1 MTAPLRRLKKA
12 LIIFALVA
20 VVVLPFLLRPKQA
33 ALAKAD
39 DTLVII
45 TPHNEAIR
53 YEYTQ
58 GFREWYQRKTGR
70 TVAVDWR
77 VIGGTSEINRFID
90 SEYTAAFQNHWL
102 NKLHRDW
109 SNEVLTAYANPRVEP
124 AAIAP
129 DDTPPQAAR
138 RAFLASDVSCGIDLF
153 FGGGSIDYIK
163 HADAGRL
170 VDSGI
175 LRMHPEWFGDSVIP
189 QAFTGEDYWD
199 KQGRWVGD
207 VLSSYGIIYNRDVLK
222 KLGIEREPRAWADLT
237 DPRYQGQVALCDPT
251 KSSSIA
257 KAFDNLVQQQM
268 HEQWNQLA
276 ATPGRDRAGL
286 ELQAVREGW
295 TRGLKMVQR
304 IGANARYFTDT
315 SQKVPIDVAQGNAA
329 AGMCIDFYGRDP
341 NGAAGLDGRPRLG
354 YFSPVGGTVLSSD
367 PMAVMR
373 GAPHRA
379 VAVAFIEYALSMEGQ
394 LLWNYRV
401 GTPGGPQ
408 RYALRRMPIRR
419 DFYTAE
425 RRALR
430 TDPDEHPYDLPVQLI
445 YQPAWTSGIVRE
457 MAFVIRVMCLD
468 THPELVAAWKE
479 IIAAGLPADAIAAM
493 SDVSTISY
501 DEMNGRIKTA
511 LNSKSKVDE
520 VILARQLAEHFRQQY
535 LRAASLARAARR

>member
-1 MTAPLRRLKKA
+1 MKKV

-20 VVVLPFLLRPKQA
+20 VVALPFLLRPKQA

-58 GFREWYQRKTGR
+58 GFREWYQRKTGH

-90 SEYTAAFQNHWL
+90 SEYTAAFQNYWT

-109 SNEVLTAYANPRVEP
+109 SNEVLNAYANPRLN
-124 AAIAP
+124 P
-129 DDTPPQAAR
+129 DDSPGDDSPEMAAR
-138 RAFLASDVSCGIDLF
+138 RAFLASDVSCGLDLF

-175 LRMHPEWFGDSVIP
+175 LRLHPEWFGDGVIP

-222 KLGIEREPRAWADLT
+222 KLGIANEPRAWSDLE
-237 DPRYQGQVALCDPT
+237 DPRYLAQVALCDPT

-257 KAFDNLVQQQM
+257 KAFDNLIQQQM
-268 HEQWNQLA
+268 HQQWDQLA
-276 ATPGRDRAGL
+276 AATGRDRVSL
-286 ELQAVREGW
+286 EPQAVREGW
-295 TRGLKMVQR
+295 ARGLRMVQR

-315 SQKVPIDVAQGNAA
+315 SQKTPIDVAQGNAA
-329 AGMCIDFYGRDP
+329 AGMCIDFYGRDRDYAP
-341 NGAAGLDGRPRLG
+341 GLDGRPRLG

-367 PMAVMR
+367 PLAVLR
-373 GAPHRA
+373 GAPHRD
-379 VAVAFIEYALSMEGQ
+379 VAVAFIEYSLSMEGQ

-401 GTPGGPQ
+401 GAPGGPQ

-419 DFYTAE
+419 DFYTTE
-425 RRALR
+425 RGALR
-430 TDPDEHPYDLPVQLI
+430 TDPDDNPYDTPTHLI

-457 MAFVIRVMCLD
+457 IAFVIRVMCQD
-468 THPELVAAWKE
+468 THPELTAAWKE
-479 IIAAGLPADAIAAM
+479 IIAAGMPADALAVM
-493 SDVSTISY
+493 SDVSAVSY
-501 DEMNGRIKTA
+501 EQMNGRIKTA
-511 LNSKSKVDE
+511 LNSKNKVDE
-520 VILARQLAEHFRQQY
+520 ILLARELANHFREQY
-535 LRAASLARAARR
+535 LRAADLARAARK